1 MGLPQ
6 ESTPL
11 WYVVHTYSGYE
22 NKVATNIE
30 KIVEN
35 RGLQDL
41 ILAVNVP
48 VEKVIETTDKGE
60 KEIERKLFPSYVLVK
75 MIMNDESWHA
85 VRNITGVTGFV
96 GPGSKPT
103 PLSDKEVEDLNI
115 EEKKAPRLTVGVG
128 DEVVIKGGLFD
139 GYQGTVQAIS
149 DDAKKITV
157 LVKRGRRDMPVEF
170 DAANVIPV

>member
-1 MGLPQ
+1 
-6 ESTPL
+6 
-11 WYVVHTYSGYE
+11 
-22 NKVATNIE
+22 
-30 KIVEN
+30 
-35 RGLQDL
+35 
-41 ILAVNVP
+41 
-48 VEKVIETTDKGE
+48 
-60 KEIERKLFPSYVLVK
+60 

-115 EEKKAPRLTVGVG
+115 EEKKAPRLAVGVG
-128 DEVVIKGGLFD
+128 DEVKIQGGLFD
-139 GYQGTVQAIS
+139 GYTGTVQSIS
-149 DDAKKITV
+149 DETKKITV